1 MKKEAGLIALI
12 VVVMI
17 SSAFGQDKGSQVWS
31 ARASGGDYT
40 IGAGDILDITTWKE
54 LDFTKGDV
62 LVRIDGK
69 ISFPLLN
76 DIQAAGLTTA
86 DLKRNIEE
94 GLKNYVSHPVVT
106 VAIKNPASQRFYVLG
121 EVARTGEYPLIKNM
135 TVLQAFAVAGGFTQW
150 ASKDEIILVRR
161 EGGKDNVYRINYKD
175 IARGRDFS
183 QNLIIRTDD
192 TIIVP

>member
-1 MKKEAGLIALI
+1 MKKKVILIAGLIFAMLSPAL
-12 VVVMI
+12 
-17 SSAFGQDKGSQVWS
+17 GQDKGSQTWS
-31 ARASGGDYT
+31 AKGSGGDYI
-40 IGAGDILDITTWKE
+40 IGAADILDISTWKE
-54 LDFTKGDV
+54 VDFSRENI
-62 LVRIDGK
+62 LVRMDGK

-76 DIQAAGLTTA
+76 DVQAAGLTTTE
-86 DLKRNIEE
+86 LKRIIEQ

-106 VAIKNPASQRFYVLG
+106 VTVRNPASQRYYVLG

-161 EGGKDNVYRINYKD
+161 DGGKDNVYRVNYKE
-175 IARGRDFS
+175 IAKGRDFS
-183 QNLIIRTDD
+183 QNLTIRPDD

>member
-1 MKKEAGLIALI
+1 MKKKVILIGCLFFAMLSPAL
-12 VVVMI
+12 
-17 SSAFGQDKGSQVWS
+17 GQDKGSQTWS
-31 ARASGGDYT
+31 AKGSGGDYI
-40 IGAGDILDITTWKE
+40 IGAADILDISTWKE
-54 LDFTKGDV
+54 VDFSRENI
-62 LVRIDGK
+62 LVRMDGK

-76 DIQAAGLTTA
+76 DVQAAGLTTA
-86 DLKRNIEE
+86 ELKRIIEQ

-106 VAIKNPASQRFYVLG
+106 VTVRNPASQRYYVLG

-161 EGGKDNVYRINYKD
+161 DGGKDNVYRVNYKE
-175 IARGRDFS
+175 IAKGRDFS
-183 QNLIIRTDD
+183 QNLTIRPDD